1 MPRASQFEHDLKA
14 EDEFIVVASDGIWD
28 VLGPAQA
35 LATAFKHLNKPSK
48 AAKALMKEARAKWED
63 ADGYIDDIT
72 VVVVKFDRSGK

>member
-1 MPRASQFEHDLKA
+1 M
-14 EDEFIVVASDGIWD
+14 
-28 VLGPAQA
+28 LGPAQA

-48 AAKALMKEARAKWED
+48 AAKALMKEARAKWEE